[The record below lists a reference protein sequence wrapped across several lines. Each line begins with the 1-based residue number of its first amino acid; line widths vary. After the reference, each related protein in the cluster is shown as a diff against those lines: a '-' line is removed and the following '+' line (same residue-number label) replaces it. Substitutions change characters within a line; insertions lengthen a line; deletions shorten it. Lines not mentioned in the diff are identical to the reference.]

1 MRKLLLIAAIAATL
15 PVFLQAQGSFQ
26 LGDTT
31 SFVIT
36 PKSAAEQAAGQLKGI
51 TEPYEFEIG
60 KCQAMFAEA
69 QYKKYM
75 SAFKSRHQKR
85 SVIKGVFGET
95 TIKNHIASTQNAAIP
110 EIGGDCFMNVT
121 MTFRQ
126 AGEVCIGSIQFNVGV
141 MQFKE
146 QEFHSKRQG
155 IENFCLRYALKVQRE
170 WLIVLIDNQSGVYE
184 NMSQQKQA
192 VVKEI
197 SAKLREN
204 AKITAKIEALEDR
217 FESNLIDIKELRHE
231 ETRLINL
238 LLDQKRFMSSMRSQ
252 YDKLTAPQ
260 P

>member
-15 PVFLQAQGSFQ
+15 PILSSAQAFQ

-36 PKSAAEQAAGQLKGI
+36 PKSAAEQAARQLKGI

-60 KCQAMFAEA
+60 KCQSMFAESM
-69 QYKKYM
+69 YKKYM
-75 SAFKSRHQKR
+75 AAFKSRHAKR
-85 SVIKGVFGET
+85 AVIKGVFGET
-95 TIKNHIASTQNAAIP
+95 VIKNHIASTMNAAIP
-110 EIGGDCFMNVT
+110 EVGGDCFMNVT

-126 AGEVCIGSIQFNVGV
+126 AGEVCIGSIQFNVGIT
-141 MQFKE
+141 QFKE
-146 QEFHSKRQG
+146 QEFHSKRAG

-184 NMSQQKQA
+184 NMSKQKQS
-192 VVKEI
+192 VMNEI

-204 AKITAKIEALEDR
+204 AKITAKIEALEDK
-217 FESNLIDIKELRHE
+217 FETNLIDIKELQHE
-231 ETRLINL
+231 ETRLMNL
-238 LLDQKRFMSSMRSQ
+238 MLDQKRFMSSMRTQ